1 MYVNSRLKTTKIIGQ
16 RKAFF
21 GQRILILFLNITL
34 NFAIVTF
41 IVNFTTCIL
50 KILFSYS
57 CIMNISQKLYNRIHI
72 IYVLSLIF
80 FFYILYTSVLLLR
93 IKYQSCLSVPSF
105 SLSRF
110 FSNMKLVKTL
120 LPTQLKQTNLE
131 YPLQY

>member
-1 MYVNSRLKTTKIIGQ
+1 MSVNSRFKTTKIIGQ

>member
-21 GQRILILFLNITL
+21 GQRILILFLNTTL

>member
-1 MYVNSRLKTTKIIGQ
+1 MSVNSRFKTTKIIGQ

-80 FFYILYTSVLLLR
+80 FFYILYTSVLLLH
-93 IKYQSCLSVPSF
+93 IKYQSCLTVPSF

-131 YPLQY
+131 YPL

>member
-1 MYVNSRLKTTKIIGQ
+1 MSVNSRFKTTKIIGQ

-80 FFYILYTSVLLLR
+80 FFYILYTSVLLLC

-131 YPLQY
+131 YPL

>member
-131 YPLQY
+131 YPL

>member
-34 NFAIVTF
+34 NFAIVIF

-131 YPLQY
+131 YPL

>member
-34 NFAIVTF
+34 NFAIVIF

-80 FFYILYTSVLLLR
+80 FFYILYTSVLLLH
-93 IKYQSCLSVPSF
+93 IKYQSCLTVPSF

-131 YPLQY
+131 YPL

>member
-1 MYVNSRLKTTKIIGQ
+1 MSVNSRFKTTKIIGQ

-21 GQRILILFLNITL
+21 AQRILILFLNITL

-131 YPLQY
+131 YPL

>member
-80 FFYILYTSVLLLR
+80 FFYILYTSVLLLH
-93 IKYQSCLSVPSF
+93 IKYQSCLTVPSF

>member
-1 MYVNSRLKTTKIIGQ
+1 MSVNSRFKTTKIIGQ

-80 FFYILYTSVLLLR
+80 FFYILYTSVLLLH
-93 IKYQSCLSVPSF
+93 IKYQSCLTAPSF
-105 SLSRF
+105 ALSRF